1 MRAVLV
7 VVLLALCG
15 CSKNRDQLR
24 AIRDRMQLELAERQV
39 LVQSLNE
46 RRQEIEA
53 LEAQI
58 GEARDAGIQVDEGRT
73 VAASAPE
80 KTPLPPPEL
89 PAPSV
94 WEGSESERT
103 RAQILELHARISE
116 LDKVVGEV
124 NQADARKREL
134 GRQLDRI
141 KQIKRAADQT
151 NEAR

>member
-58 GEARDAGIQVDEGRT
+58 GEARDAGIQIDEGRT

-141 KQIKRAADQT
+141 KQIKRATDQT